1 VIGVEARRQ
10 AKRRRTLYAFLALV
24 AIPVVVLVALIV
36 NGGPGSSDRG
46 GSPGLV
52 DVASSS
58 GVNFAL
64 FMLLATSQFLL
75 VVVVALFAGDA
86 VASEAQWGSLRYLLT
101 RPIPRARL
109 LRTKLVVASAYAAA
123 AVVLVPL
130 ASLAMGA
137 VAFGWSSVQTPLAG
151 ALGVNTGLSRLTLG
165 TAYVVATQ
173 AVVVALAFW
182 FSTLTDAPLSAVGGA
197 VVLIVVS
204 EILDQVSALG
214 TLRNGLPTHYWLA
227 WLDLLRDPVDT
238 GQMTTGLLELLPWVV
253 VPLLLAFRHFGRKD
267 ILS

>member
-1 VIGVEARRQ
+1 MIGVEVRRQ
-10 AKRRRTLYAFLALV
+10 AKRRRTLYAFLALL
-24 AIPVVVLVALIV
+24 AIPAIVVVALVV
-36 NGGPGSSDRG
+36 NGAPAANGPNG
-46 GSPGLV
+46 PQLV

-58 GVNFAL
+58 ATNFAL

-75 VVVVALFAGDA
+75 VVVVSLFAGDA

-109 LRTKLVVASAYAAA
+109 LRTKLVVAGAYSAA
-123 AVVLVPL
+123 AVALVPL

-151 ALGVNTGLSRLTLG
+151 ALGVNTGLARLALA
-165 TAYVVATQ
+165 TAYVMATM

-182 FSTLTDAPLSAVGGA
+182 FSTLTDSPLTAVGGA

-204 EILDQVSALG
+204 EILDQVTALG
-214 TLRNGLPTHYWLA
+214 SLRLGLPTHYWLA

-238 GQMTTGLLELLPWVV
+238 SMMTTGLLEMLPWVA
-253 VPLLLAFRHFGRKD
+253 VPFALAFRHFDRKD
-267 ILS
+267 VLS

>member
-1 VIGVEARRQ
+1 MIGVEVRRQ
-10 AKRRRTLYAFLALV
+10 AKRRRTLYAFLALL
-24 AIPVVVLVALIV
+24 AIPLVVMTALVV
-36 NGGPGSSDRG
+36 NGPANSGA
-46 GSPGLV
+46 GSPQLV
-52 DVASSS
+52 DVASASAT
-58 GVNFAL
+58 NFAL

-75 VVVVALFAGDA
+75 VVVVSLFAGDA

-109 LRTKLVVASAYAAA
+109 LRTKLVVAGAYSAA
-123 AVVLVPL
+123 AVALVPL

-151 ALGVNTGLSRLTLG
+151 ALGVNTGLARLALA
-165 TAYVVATQ
+165 TAYVMATM

-182 FSTLTDAPLSAVGGA
+182 FSTLTDSPLTAVGGA

-204 EILDQVSALG
+204 EILDQVTALG
-214 TLRNGLPTHYWLA
+214 SLRLGLPTHYWLA

-238 GQMTTGLLELLPWVV
+238 SMMTTGLLEMLPWVA
-253 VPLLLAFRHFGRKD
+253 VPFALAFRHFGRKD
-267 ILS
+267 VLS

>member
-1 VIGVEARRQ
+1 MIAVEVRRQ
-10 AKRRRTLYAFLALV
+10 AKRRRTLYAFLALL
-24 AIPVVVLVALIV
+24 AIPAVVLTALVV
-36 NGGPGSSDRG
+36 NGSPSPDG
-46 GSPGLV
+46 GGQPQLV
-52 DVASSS
+52 DVASAS
-58 GVNFAL
+58 GLNFAL

-75 VVVVALFAGDA
+75 VVVVSLFAGDA

-109 LRTKLVVASAYAAA
+109 LRTKLVVAGAYAAA

-137 VAFGWSSVQTPLAG
+137 VAFGWSAVQTPLAG
-151 ALGVNTGLSRLTLG
+151 ALGVNTGLSRLALG

-182 FSTLTDAPLSAVGGA
+182 FSTLTDSPLSAVGGA
-197 VVLIVVS
+197 VVLVVVS
-204 EILDQVSALG
+204 EILDQVTALG
-214 TLRNGLPTHYWLA
+214 SLRSALPTHYWLA
-227 WLDLLRDPVDT
+227 WLDLLVDPVNT
-238 GQMTTGLLELLPWVV
+238 GQMTRGLLQMTPWVV
-253 VPLLLAFRHFGRKD
+253 GPLLLAFRHFSRKD